1 MDTRLSLAA
10 EQRLRNSLI
19 STLETHIEQLGQA
32 FHKRLN
38 GDIRKIGHSLKGNSG
53 AHYFK
58 LNKVREIGL
67 RLESGS
73 YTDDEFYSLLEE
85 LKSTLLQLKSNCSSD
100 QDTW

>member
-32 FHKRLN
+32 FHEGLN
-38 GDIRKIGHSLKGNSG
+38 EDIRKIGHSLKGNSG
-53 AHYFK
+53 AHYFN
-58 LNKVREIGL
+58 LNKIKEIGF
-67 RLESGS
+67 RLEKGS

-85 LKSTLLQLKSNCSSD
+85 LRDILIHLKSNCSSD